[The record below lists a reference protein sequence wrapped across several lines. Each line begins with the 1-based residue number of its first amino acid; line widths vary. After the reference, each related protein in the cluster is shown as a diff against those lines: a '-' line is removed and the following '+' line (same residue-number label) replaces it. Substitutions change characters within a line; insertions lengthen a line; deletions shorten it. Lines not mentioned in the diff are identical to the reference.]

1 MSHNS
6 QNQTNFAAK
15 ATSYLKNNYLPLS
28 LLLAGYGALYLSS
41 VVLSGWTL
49 ADWGKDVT
57 KCPVAQVTPLFPRGF
72 IDPIFFATSIPALF
86 IGTIVLC
93 VYSIRGIRPE
103 IAPHKEQV
111 AVLLTAFGFT
121 YQVIGAWP
129 LGTIANFPWEW
140 QKQIMRN
147 GSAFAWSLFSLSLA
161 ALVVGGISLYIH
173 SRIWHQKHPEISL
186 KD

>member
-1 MSHNS
+1 MSRQS

-15 ATSYLKNNYLPLS
+15 TASYLKNHYLSLS

-41 VVLSGWTL
+41 VVLGGWTM

-57 KCPVAQVTPLFPRGF
+57 KYPASSITPLLPRGF
-72 IDPIFFATSIPALF
+72 VDPIFFATSFPALF

-103 IAPHKEQV
+103 IASHKEQV
-111 AVLLTAFGFT
+111 AVLLTAFGFA

-129 LGTIANFPWEW
+129 LGTLVNFPWEW

-147 GSAFAWSLFSLSLA
+147 GPAFAWSLFNLSLA

-173 SRIWHQKHPEISL
+173 SRIWHQKHPEISW

>member
-1 MSHNS
+1 MSHHS
-6 QNQTNFAAK
+6 PKQTNYVARI
-15 ATSYLKNNYLPLS
+15 TSYLKNHYLSLS

-41 VVLSGWTL
+41 VLLSGWTL

-57 KCPVAQVTPLFPRGF
+57 KYPATQITPLLPRGF

-86 IGTIVLC
+86 VGTIVLC

-103 IAPHKEQV
+103 IASHKEQV
-111 AVLLTAFGFT
+111 AVLLTAFGFA

-147 GSAFAWSLFSLSLA
+147 GPAFAWSLFSLSLA
-161 ALVVGGISLYIH
+161 ALIIGGISLYIH
-173 SRIWHQKHPEISL
+173 SRIWHQKHPEVSL
-186 KD
+186 SN